1 MIDTKRTEGKY
12 KANVVTKDLYKAYKK
27 NLKPVESITGGSTLG
42 SYDIS
47 EKEYSN
53 ILKDINLAIVQMVI
67 LENFEFKLP
76 YNLGR
81 FSMIQRKI
89 TYELDEHGE
98 LKTKKLSVDYKATK
112 DLWKSD
118 DDAKLKKILV
128 FHTNE
133 HTDGNR
139 MAYRW
144 SKKGCAVTGLK
155 SYFFLP
161 CRQVKRAPAEYLK
174 NPEYKLCFFEA
185 PLPKWKQIE
194 ANRRKI

>member
-1 MIDTKRTEGKY
+1 MEIKRTEGKY
-12 KANVVTKDLYKAYKK
+12 KTDIATKDLYKFYKK
-27 NLKPVESITGGSTLG
+27 NLKPVESITGGLTLG
-42 SYDIS
+42 SYDIT
-47 EKEYSN
+47 EKQYSN

-81 FSMIQRKI
+81 FSMVQRKI
-89 TYELDEHGE
+89 TYELDANGD
-98 LKTKKLSVDYKATK
+98 LKTKRLSVDYKSTK
-112 DLWKSD
+112 DLWEKD
-118 DDAKLKKILV
+118 EDARLKKILI

-133 HTDGNR
+133 HTNGNR
-139 MAYRW
+139 MSYRW

-155 SYFFLP
+155 VYFFLP

-174 NPEYKLCFFEA
+174 NSEYKLCFFEA
-185 PLPKWKQIE
+185 PLPKWKNIE